1 MKINQRVFITLTAAL
16 MLLIFSQNAIACNEE
31 VCAGIVSKCMLTDSC
46 NCDLKECECCKECF
60 KCLSYLYSEC
70 CSCVDMCPTTNS
82 TSNVLSKKSHVE
94 ELESIPGLFKALTE
108 DIGVSHDDDE
118 DDDEWSVFTFPIDAD
133 AVLYDGKRDSSDV
146 KLSVPEQELD
156 TSTEVQEFVSGTVNC
171 TVVFLMQCLSW
182 NKCKANCQS
191 MGAMSY
197 RWFHDGCC
205 ECVGS
210 TCLNYGINDNRC
222 GSCPMI
228 GDEDLDAL
236 LLDEDELDYGEEFDN
251 IENNN

>member
-1 MKINQRVFITLTAAL
+1 MKNNQWLFITLIGVLT
-16 MLLIFSQNAIACNEE
+16 LLILSQNAIACNEA

-46 NCDLKECECCKECF
+46 NCDLKVCDCCKECF
-60 KCLSYLYSEC
+60 NCLSYLYNEC

-82 TSNVLSKKSHVE
+82 TRNGTSEKSHVE

-108 DIGVSHDDDE
+108 DISVSDN
-118 DDDEWSVFTFPIDAD
+118 DDDEWSVFTFPVDVDWKTDAAD
-133 AVLYDGKRDSSDV
+133 LPF
-146 KLSVPEQELD
+146 SVPKQELD
-156 TSTEVQEFVSGTVNC
+156 APTELKEYITGTINC
-171 TVVFLMQCLSW
+171 TVVFMKQCLSW

-210 TCLNYGINDNRC
+210 TCLNYGINNNRC
-222 GSCPMI
+222 DSCPKL
-228 GDEDLDAL
+228 DEEDLDEL
-236 LLDEDELDYGEEFDN
+236 PLDEDELDYGEEFDG
-251 IENNN
+251 IESNS